1 MSQENV
7 EIVRRIVEALIAGVE
22 SGDFASAWDSG
33 AVADDVEWVADRN
46 FLGQRSFKGQEG
58 FVAFVRGWTE
68 DFEEYSLRCERLVD
82 AAEDRVLGFF
92 TESATGTSAT
102 GKGSGATVEQ
112 PFFVV
117 FDMSRGQLVRMQA
130 YIDRAQA
137 LEAAGL
143 RE

>member
-7 EIVRRIVEALIAGVE
+7 EIVRRIVEALIPGVE
-22 SGDFASAWDSG
+22 SGDFGSAWDSG
-33 AVADDVEWVADRN
+33 AIADDVEWVSAPN
-46 FLGQRSFKGQEG
+46 FIEQRRFRGQEG
-58 FVAFVRGWTE
+58 LVEFVRQWTE
-68 DFEEYSLRCERLVD
+68 DFEEYSIHFERLVD
-82 AAEDRVLGFF
+82 AGEDQVLGFF
-92 TESATGTSAT
+92 TESAT

-117 FDMSRGQLVRMQA
+117 FDMRDGQLVRMRFHLER
-130 YIDRAQA
+130 DEA